1 MTLEQKYDRWER
13 IARLVYEDAIRTSR
27 ASRKQTKKLKFYVDA
42 VREYEAA
49 KMASEE
55 RPEDSD
61 TKEGLLKAGLVLDRT
76 RQELRH

>member
-13 IARLVYEDAIRTSR
+13 IARLVYEDATRAAR
-27 ASRKQTKKLKFYVDA
+27 ASRKRTKELKFYLEALRNYD
-42 VREYEAA
+42 AA

-61 TKEGLLKAGLVLDRT
+61 TRESLVEA
-76 RQELRH
+76 RQILNRARDSLRR